1 MQDERLQCLSKSLAP
16 SDPFTFKPWPHCDV
30 LTTLGSLGCR
40 EYPEPMHLVLGTEG
54 CLDTRLQ
61 AVRYEGLLPV
71 VVLMFPDVHA
81 RVL

>member
-1 MQDERLQCLSKSLAP
+1 
-16 SDPFTFKPWPHCDV
+16 
-30 LTTLGSLGCR
+30 
-40 EYPEPMHLVLGTEG
+40 MHLVLGTEG

-61 AVRYEGLLPV
+61 AVRYEGLLPA